1 MHCIWVWERG
11 DGGERMG
18 GDAMGLD
25 VWRGVYVY
33 IYATYASSKIRP
45 EPLENYAQYI
55 NQCQPEI
62 LAGRFSLISL
72 WGCAAFSFYWMVAT
86 IGLCR
91 TVIDITRVFKLK
103 LRNWHEVCWGKL
115 VRL

>member
-45 EPLENYAQYI
+45 EPLENYA
-55 NQCQPEI
+55 
-62 LAGRFSLISL
+62 
-72 WGCAAFSFYWMVAT
+72 
-86 IGLCR
+86 
-91 TVIDITRVFKLK
+91 
-103 LRNWHEVCWGKL
+103 
-115 VRL
+115 